1 MKVKKH
7 RLFIVPL
14 IAIASISGIM
24 LSNLDNV
31 EAANNYTCSAEYFV
45 RNIID
50 KIDVIYN
57 SDGTATLTN
66 NSKFQLFFTYSVVN
80 YASSFYPGQ
89 SVRLPAVT
97 GGVVEFRLR
106 DNLDAITNGCIAP
119 ANVEVGKIS
128 LNESALT
135 ANPLYYD
142 SLCVNY
148 RNNYGNDEMM
158 RNAVQ
163 QCFQTQTYGSFT
175 REQLAS
181 WIDTAIRFRNIINSS
196 SGSSGITMDTTG
208 YQNVDDVKNIDK
220 LTCDAFST
228 DNYETMHKY
237 SHEETTT
244 SNNCRITCKEKVEV
258 NFSDPVATQAGMCFQ
273 YLIEIKSKVECSA
286 NYTEP
291 MPTVAKSVC
300 YPTPVC
306 KSGSKSYDAGGP
318 SEEFDMCVSDCDG
331 GDYTQKCINKCYS
344 KVYEGKGSAKKTS
357 DNTLTHDDVIKLSPL
372 ADVYDGLLETRQMK
386 DLDCPGQY
394 NNDTGNYDVRK
405 ETLYN
410 FMQNDPHG
418 YYSGSN
424 WISDYSSDEI
434 CSLGPYYFRSEDA
447 TQKTINMWNGSES
460 YSDDSGHYANNGNG
474 ILKELYDDGDTCDE
488 ECNWE
493 NLCDSNTA
501 LTQAQAQR
509 ALAEEKEE
517 WLKNKQACE
526 SKAATCNNETTKYQ
540 IVVDNLDGNDSKND
554 NDKSDWQEEFNSE
567 QKLNSTNVTGEF
579 PDMVIL
585 TDGDCE
591 DGEDDPWNYHNIITF
606 PGIWIN
612 NKTGQ
617 TAHSIQPGYEDFYTY
632 AGNQYCTK
640 FNSVPVNTAWYN
652 WKVNQNG
659 DPNALT
665 DSEKQ
670 KITDSIDMNIRG
682 SIDNYGYFG
691 WNFDVECFYALYRDP
706 ATIPGSD
713 PSDPSTPDDPG
724 NPNTPTND
732 DDVPEGESP
741 TTNYKFRTVALDNL
755 FPSSVTPTSA
765 DNKDIEASNLINKV
779 ESLRGNGAMLVADD
793 TREVGF
799 NWTCAA
805 TNLENPDYLVQ
816 PVTTLNNIQ
825 ALGDS
830 IYEGN
835 DYLDYHI
842 RLTPETMNKIR
853 DYNDKYDSYA
863 QPTGN
868 NSGEVLT
875 AGNDKTSGITVYR
888 SYLLHRVLNSSELLK
903 SGIIGCNNEDKGTCP
918 NVIDTSTACYNE
930 YMAQSSVLKGA
941 K

>member
-1 MKVKKH
+1 
-7 RLFIVPL
+7 
-14 IAIASISGIM
+14 
-24 LSNLDNV
+24 
-31 EAANNYTCSAEYFV
+31 
-45 RNIID
+45 
-50 KIDVIYN
+50 
-57 SDGTATLTN
+57 
-66 NSKFQLFFTYSVVN
+66 
-80 YASSFYPGQ
+80 
-89 SVRLPAVT
+89 
-97 GGVVEFRLR
+97 
-106 DNLDAITNGCIAP
+106 
-119 ANVEVGKIS
+119 
-128 LNESALT
+128 
-135 ANPLYYD
+135 
-142 SLCVNY
+142 
-148 RNNYGNDEMM
+148 
-158 RNAVQ
+158 
-163 QCFQTQTYGSFT
+163 
-175 REQLAS
+175 
-181 WIDTAIRFRNIINSS
+181 
-196 SGSSGITMDTTG
+196 
-208 YQNVDDVKNIDK
+208 
-220 LTCDAFST
+220 
-228 DNYETMHKY
+228 MHKY

-554 NDKSDWQEEFNSE
+554 TDKSDWQEEFNSE

-670 KITDSIDMNIRG
+670 EITDSIDMNIRG

>member
-1 MKVKKH
+1 MRVKKS
-7 RLFIVPL
+7 RLFLVPL
-14 IAIASISGIM
+14 VAIASISGIM
-24 LSNLDNV
+24 LANLDNV
-31 EAANNYTCSAEYFV
+31 EAANNNTCSAEYFS

-50 KIDVIYN
+50 KIDVTYN
-57 SDGTATLTN
+57 NDGTATLTN
-66 NSKFQLFFTYSVVN
+66 NSEIPLIYQYSGGSRPN
-80 YASSFYPGQ
+80 GTFYPGQ
-89 SVRLPAVT
+89 TIRLEVFT
-97 GGVVEFRLR
+97 GGVVRFSLR
-106 DNLDAITNGCIAP
+106 ENMDMIAHGCMAPNGT
-119 ANVEVGKIS
+119 EVGRIS
-128 LNESALT
+128 LNESPLT
-135 ANPLYYD
+135 TNSLYYD

-158 RNAVQ
+158 INVVP

-175 REQLAS
+175 RGQLES
-181 WIDTAIRFRNIINSS
+181 WIATAIRFRDLSNSS
-196 SGSSGITMDTTG
+196 SGSSGETMDTTG
-208 YQNVDDVKNIDK
+208 YQYVDDVTNIDT
-220 LTCDAFST
+220 LTCDAFSNN
-228 DNYETMHKY
+228 NYETMHKY
-237 SHEETTT
+237 YHTDTST
-244 SNNCRITCKEKVEV
+244 SNNCKITCTEKVEV

-273 YLIEIKSKVECSA
+273 YLIEIKSKTVCEA
-286 NYTEP
+286 KYQGKK
-291 MPTVAKSVC
+291 PTMKSVC

-306 KSGSKSYDAGGP
+306 KSGSESYDAGGP

-331 GDYTQKCINKCYS
+331 GKYTQKCIDKCYS
-344 KVYEGKGSAKKTS
+344 KVYEGKGSTKKTS
-357 DNTLTHDDVIKLSPL
+357 ENTLTHDEVIKLSPL
-372 ADVYDGLLETRQMK
+372 ADSYDSLLEATQMANS
-386 DLDCPGQY
+386 CPGT
-394 NNDTGNYDVRK
+394 DDAT
-405 ETLYN
+405 ELYE
-410 FMQNDPHG
+410 FMQEDPRG
-418 YYSGSN
+418 YYNGST
-424 WISDYSSDEI
+424 WYSDFGDDSI
-434 CSLGPYYFRSEDA
+434 CSLGPYYFRDLDA
-447 TQKTINMWNGSES
+447 TEKTISMWNGDTT
-460 YSDDSGHYANNGNG
+460 YGDAGYYRNNGNG
-474 ILKELYDDGDTCDE
+474 ILRETYYDNTLCNDE
-488 ECNWE
+488 CEWQWN
-493 NLCDSNTA
+493 CDSNNTA
-501 LTQAQAQR
+501 LTQGQAQ
-509 ALAEEKEE
+509 EEYNKAYEE
-517 WLKNKQACE
+517 WLNEKNACE
-526 SKAATCNNETTKYQ
+526 SSAATCNNETTKYQ

-567 QKLNSTNVTGEF
+567 QKLNSTNVTGDF

-606 PGIWIN
+606 PGVWIN

-617 TAHSIQPGYEDFYTY
+617 TVHSIQPGYEDFYTY

-670 KITDSIDMNIRG
+670 EITDSIDMNIRG

-779 ESLRGNGAMLVADD
+779 ESLRGNGAMLVADE
-793 TREVGF
+793 TREIGY

-830 IYEGN
+830 IYEG
-835 DYLDYHI
+835 DEYLDYHI
-842 RLTPETMNKIR
+842 RLTPETMNKVR
-853 DYNDKYDSYA
+853 NYNDKYDSYA
-863 QPTGN
+863 QPTGTD
-868 NSGEVLT
+868 SSEVLT

-903 SGIIGCNNEDKGTCP
+903 SGVIGCNNEDNGTCV
-918 NVIDTSTACYNE
+918 NTIDTSTACYNE
-930 YMAQSSVLKGA
+930 YMAQSAILKGA
-941 K
+941 R

>member
-97 GGVVEFRLR
+97 GGVVKFMLR

-119 ANVEVGKIS
+119 ANVEVGSIS

-148 RNNYGNDEMM
+148 RNTYGNDEMM
-158 RNAVQ
+158 KNAVQ

-196 SGSSGITMDTTG
+196 SGSSGETMDTTG
-208 YQNVDDVKNIDK
+208 YQYVDDVKNVGK
-220 LTCDAFST
+220 LTCDAFSNN
-228 DNYETMHKY
+228 NYDTMHKY
-237 SHEETTT
+237 YHTDTTT
-244 SNNCRITCKEKVEV
+244 SNKCKITCTEKVEV

-273 YLIEIKSKVECSA
+273 YLIEIKSKTVCEA
-286 NYTEP
+286 AYQGEP
-291 MPTVAKSVC
+291 PVKKSVC

-318 SEEFDMCVSDCDG
+318 NEEFDMCVSDCDG
-331 GDYTQKCINKCYS
+331 GKYSQKCINKCYS
-344 KVYEGKGSAKKTS
+344 EVYEGKGSTKKTS
-357 DNTLTHDDVIKLSPL
+357 ESTLTHDEVIKLSPL
-372 ADVYDGLLETRQMK
+372 ADAYDTFLEARQMANK
-386 DLDCPGQY
+386 CPGT
-394 NNDTGNYDVRK
+394 DDATD
-405 ETLYN
+405 LYN
-410 FMQNDPHG
+410 YMYKNPSG
-418 YYSGSN
+418 YYNGGT
-424 WISDYSSDEI
+424 WYSDFGNDSI
-434 CSLGPYYFRSEDA
+434 CSLGPYYFRNVDA
-447 TQKTINMWNGSES
+447 TQKTINMWNGTES

-501 LTQAQAQR
+501 LTQGQADAEYEK
-509 ALAEEKEE
+509 ALEEYESAKM
-517 WLKNKQACE
+517 ACE
-526 SKAATCNNETTKYQ
+526 GKAATCNNETTKYQ

-554 NDKSDWQEEFNSE
+554 NDKSDWQEEFNSQ